1 MCKLR
6 TFILKIV
13 SSVALT
19 ADLEQ
24 EVQVFR
30 DYFYCCTEKCRFLK
44 NPNFLTSSL

>member
-24 EVQVFR
+24 EVQVFS
-30 DYFYCCTEKCRFLK
+30 DYFYCCRFLK